1 MPVPEPLALPQ
12 DYSDHRRLVS
22 YEAARIRLPFQHQG
36 GRVPEQLRV
45 LLDPIGRR
53 TLNDDRSWV
62 LPVAEVPETYPDPL
76 IMAPPPPV
84 NASPNSL
91 PPKLLALSNL
101 GGIGLIIGGY
111 FGLKSLMELA
121 PTASNTTAMPASAQ
135 APTLALLSVPTITL
149 ASDQPRKISNTL
161 TKLLLL
167 LDYAQPAPVGKKFH
181 HRQDLGLLVTSV
193 GLGTEAALRDK
204 RFALYAM
211 TGALLGSQ
219 WLIANVV
226 RWLDYNNFNPLWK
239 EAFRRNAILGNR
251 FLELAN
257 FDPQS
262 HVWQQFSNYLE
273 LDNGD
278 NLIERFIELLNETTA
293 PPAEEGPPAKL
304 EHRKLTPLG
313 PTAYAPAPLNR
324 PISYIDPNYYR
335 QQHAPQNSSPL
346 LTPTNPHKFFRKH
359 ELHQNYILPHAKAN
373 RLNLMENISVKKDL
387 RKSGIF
393 NMVRGK
399 LSSKDH
405 LFSTTHLSTN
415 VANYTVQQPVPK
427 LVEVRRGALPLP
439 IRRLLE
445 LEILPFDST
454 PRKPPPPP
462 PPPPADAVPPPPVP
476 SVPPPPKPTLVPPV
490 PPPVPSIPP
499 PSLFAEH
506 GVPPLPLEA
515 PPSPPKPPS
524 AGVISSPRG
533 DRILDEKYWPKKDLM
548 FHHSKV
554 ILVSRDNLTFVPVAV
569 PPDELHLGPMIKE
582 LISKA
587 LQLPLAPFTVH
598 LTDFYAREGNA
609 LPEPVLLEVVRG
621 MNLVKFLVKL
631 EAGLP
636 SVNTYLTNSLDLRL
650 FEIKGDNDKIYPATP
665 QYLLQRPQ
673 EAPVTDYWNC
683 KDPLETGASVQLP
696 PEPPKA
702 HYFPLRLPVPTATPG
717 ASSTPKKAAEP
728 PNLQINTQDPPQS
741 RSLPPSSTL
750 PPLLTTSQPALFRVI
765 RREEGREIDFDKR
778 RKSLVEAKAPKLI
791 PNIYTSSLQTDLI
804 RLPVLALTIQTAKED
819 GNKLPL
825 VPTPDQPRAPLLP
838 DVKLTLPQPM
848 SGNVTRLVSSL
859 RSGLRPGLRN
869 LELRRQGLTGSAII
883 AKRLAPPPPDRQL
896 LVLRLLRVLMLR
908 QLLLNR
914 IPILRLASRRLE
926 LFSFKENLISF
937 ADAPA
942 FSDSGSDDF
951 FAKPLD
957 SQLSDTDF
965 FAKPM
970 PQQKQQQRAAS
981 DGDFFAKPMK
991 KPPPPPPPTAGNDDE
1006 FFMKRMPA
1014 KPKPNMNLL
1023 RPPAEEVFDNLEKYF
1038 PNTNLDKP
1046 IIEERRVDD
1055 DAKHQAQGIAKTFSS
1070 ANLPLPQ
1077 ALTVPN
1083 DDGDVYYNTAIENK
1097 PMRRMKTIRGV
1108 AIEARTRLLAGKR
1121 APPVPHSVDN
1131 LAENLW
1137 VLTPPPQFN
1146 LGRLKTKMW
1155 GQRVTEVTLSEI
1167 ERGVVLNIQGKNG
1180 LFDRFVWIK
1189 GELIGRGSFGCVYLG
1204 FNVTTGEMLAVK
1216 QVEAQVDHRSKTMLN
1231 HGGIMALHK
1240 EVETMKDLVHDN
1252 IVQYLGYEQ
1261 KGNLYNMF
1269 LEYVSGGLVLAI
1281 LKQFGKFDEG
1291 LIRHITRQ
1299 VLMGLQYIHSNGILH
1314 RDMKADNLLLEVDGT
1329 CKISDFGISKRSKDI
1344 YSNNAEMSM
1353 QGTVFWMAPEVIDS
1367 IVEDK
1372 KQGYLAKVDIWSLG
1386 CVLLEMYA
1394 GHRPW
1399 LNEAVV
1405 SAIYKIGKTKLAPP
1419 IPGNIE
1425 ISQEAREFI
1434 AACFTIDPNLRPTAL
1449 ELLKHPFMA
1458 EDPSFRFADTRLAKE
1473 ILQATRKKGLVRQ

>member
-1 MPVPEPLALPQ
+1 MPEQLAFLQ
-12 DYSDHRRLVS
+12 DTSDHRRLVS
-22 YEAARIRLPFQHQG
+22 YEAARIRLPFQHG
-36 GRVPEQLRV
+36 GRVPEPLRV

-53 TLNDDRSWV
+53 TSADDRHWV
-62 LPVAEVPETYPDPL
+62 LPVAEEGPDGSYPDPL
-76 IMAPPPPV
+76 IMEPPPRV
-84 NASPNSL
+84 TSSPNSL

-111 FGLKSLMELA
+111 FGLKSSMELA
-121 PTASNTTAMPASAQ
+121 PVASNSNTNNTTSTLPQLAP
-135 APTLALLSVPTITL
+135 APTSALLSVPTIIL
-149 ASDQPRKISNTL
+149 ASDTPRKVSNTSV
-161 TKLLLL
+161 KLLLL
-167 LDYAQPAPVGKKFH
+167 LEYSQPTPVGKKYH
-181 HRQDLGLLVTSV
+181 HRQDLGLLVTLV

-219 WLIANVV
+219 WLIANVT
-226 RWLDYNNFNPLWK
+226 RWLDYHTFHPLWK

-273 LDNGD
+273 LDNGH
-278 NLIERFIELLNETTA
+278 NLIERFIELLNETTQ
-293 PPAEEGPPAKL
+293 PPADDNPSSKS

-313 PTAYAPAPLNR
+313 PSPYVPSPINR

-335 QQHAPQNSSPL
+335 QHAPPNSSPL

-359 ELHQNYILPHAKAN
+359 ELHQNYISPNTKSN
-373 RLNLMENISVKKDL
+373 RLNLMENISAKKDL
-387 RKSGIF
+387 RKSGLF

-399 LSSKDH
+399 LSNKDH
-405 LFSTTHLSTN
+405 LFSTTHLATN

-445 LEILPFDST
+445 LEILPFDDA
-454 PRKPPPPP
+454 PRKPPPPMDNAIP
-462 PPPPADAVPPPPVP
+462 PSAPPVP
-476 SVPPPPKPTLVPPV
+476 SVPPPPKPPLIRDAPPSAPPV
-490 PPPVPSIPP
+490 PQLQPPATVSDI
-499 PSLFAEH
+499 SS
-506 GVPPLPLEA
+506 VPPLPLQD
-515 PPSPPKPPS
+515 PPSPPPLQPPS
-524 AGVISSPRG
+524 VSSPHYYSVASPRG
-533 DRILDEKYWPKKDLM
+533 DRILDEKYWPKKESL

-569 PPDELHLGPMIKE
+569 PPDELHLGPLIKE
-582 LISKA
+582 HISKA
-587 LQLPLAPFTVH
+587 LRLPQAPFTLH
-598 LTDFYAREGNA
+598 LTDFYAREGTA
-609 LPEPVLLEVVRG
+609 LPDAVLLEVIRG
-621 MNLVKFLVKL
+621 INLVKLMVKL

-673 EAPVTDYWNC
+673 EAPHTDYWNC
-683 KDPLETGASVQLP
+683 KDPLESGASIQLP

-702 HYFPLRLPVPTATPG
+702 HYFPLRLPVPLATPG
-717 ASSTPKKAAEP
+717 AVSTPKKAAEP
-728 PNLQINTQDPPQS
+728 PNLQINTSGPPQA
-741 RSLPPSSTL
+741 RSLPSSTI
-750 PPLLTTSQPALFRVI
+750 PPPTLTSSTTQALFRVI

-791 PNIYTSSLQTDLI
+791 PNIYTSSLQDLI
-804 RLPVLALTIQTAKED
+804 RLPVLALTLQTTKDD
-819 GNKLPL
+819 GGKLPL

-838 DVKLTLPQPM
+838 EVKPPLPQPTI
-848 SGNVTRLVSSL
+848 SGPHRLLSSL
-859 RSGLRPGLRN
+859 RSNLRPGLRN
-869 LELRRQGLTGSAII
+869 LELRRQGLALSGII
-883 AKRLAPPPPDRQL
+883 AKRLAPPPPDRQS
-896 LVLRLLRVLMLR
+896 LVLRQLRVSMLR
-908 QLLLNR
+908 QLLLSR
-914 IPILRLASRRLE
+914 VPILRQASSRRSE

-951 FAKPLD
+951 FAKPMADD
-957 SQLSDTDF
+957 SEF
-965 FAKPM
+965 FAKPL
-970 PQQKQQQRAAS
+970 AN
-981 DGDFFAKPMK
+981 
-991 KPPPPPPPTAGNDDE
+991 PTTLESAGDDE
-1006 FFMKRMPA
+1006 FFMKRMPQ

-1046 IIEERRVDD
+1046 IIEESRVDD
-1055 DAKHQAQGIAKTFSS
+1055 DSKNQALGISKTFSS

-1083 DDGDVYYNTAIENK
+1083 DDGDVYYNAANENK
-1097 PMRRMKTIRGV
+1097 MMRRMKTIRGV

-1121 APPVPHSVDN
+1121 QPPPRTVDS
-1131 LAENLW
+1131 LSENLW

-1155 GQRVTEVTLSEI
+1155 GQRVTEVTLTEI
-1167 ERGVVLNIQGKNG
+1167 EQGVVLNIQGKNG

-1216 QVEAQVDHRSKTMLN
+1216 QVEAQVDHRSKTMHN
-1231 HGGIMALHK
+1231 HGGILALHK
-1240 EVETMKDLVHDN
+1240 EVETMKDLEHDN

-1269 LEYVSGGLVLAI
+1269 LEYVLGGLVLAI

-1419 IPGNIE
+1419 IPGNID
-1425 ISQEAREFI
+1425 ISPEGREFI

-1449 ELLKHPFMA
+1449 ELLQHPFMA
-1458 EDPSFRFADTRLAKE
+1458 EDPSFCFAETKLAKE
-1473 ILQATRKKGLVRQ
+1473 ILQATRKKGLVRL